1 MYYIF
6 VICDNRL
13 ISSRVKI
20 KVHKKQCENEYYEDN
35 KPHKLSRIDKKKK
48 KSRKNTLSV
57 IGHTRRGATVFI
69 KINYENYEK
78 A

>member
-35 KPHKLSRIDKKKK
+35 KPHKLSRIDKKKVEK
-48 KSRKNTLSV
+48 IHDQSLDIREGGLRFLS
-57 IGHTRRGATVFI
+57 
-69 KINYENYEK
+69 K
-78 A
+78 